1 LITVSASG
9 QARNTLR
16 WTVVTLT
23 MYDAIHVNV
32 LPGGADA
39 YAGYVQGKWP
49 TFAALKRRF
58 QGSGAHL
65 LSIAVFASGNADC
78 LDIENGDATNS
89 QAPSWVK
96 RQLAGGAARPC
107 LYTSAS
113 NMDALVT
120 VLNSARIS
128 RAEVRLWS
136 AHYGQGKHICGPGTC
151 GQTRHS
157 CDGTQWTDSALGRS
171 LDESALLSTFF
182 SVSAPANHL
191 MEESMLL
198 KTGAGAVTPVAIPQG
213 ARHLRLLAQDTATV
227 GVHFH
232 GQATTTVDLSWAAG
246 SHPVSVPSGTFA
258 ALVQRLDAG
267 TGDVSLVC
275 ELVARR
281 QRPQALSDRPAGGAP
296 RRAGGRC
303 AQIR

>member
-1 LITVSASG
+1 MYDAITVSA
-9 QARNTLR
+9 
-16 WTVVTLT
+16 
-23 MYDAIHVNV
+23 

-49 TFAALKRRF
+49 TFAALKQRF
-58 QGSGAHL
+58 GGGHAHL

-78 LDIENGDATNS
+78 LDIEHGDATNA
-89 QAPSWVK
+89 QAPAWVK
-96 RQLAGGAARPC
+96 RQLAGAGRPC

-120 VLNSARIS
+120 ELNSAGIS
-128 RAEVRLWS
+128 RAEIRLWS

-151 GQTRHS
+151 GLTRHS

-171 LDESALLSTFF
+171 LDESVLLSNFF
-182 SVSAPANHL
+182 SLSTPANHL
-191 MEESMLL
+191 TMEESMLL
-198 KTGAGAVTPVAIPQG
+198 KAGAGSITPVAIPEG
-213 ARHLRLLAQDTATV
+213 ATHLRLVAQNTATV

-232 GQATTTVDLSWAAG
+232 SHATSTVDLSWTAG
-246 SHPVSVPSGTFA
+246 SHRVAVPSGIYA
-258 ALVQRLDAG
+258 ALVQRVDAG

-275 ELVARR
+275 ELAARAGR
-281 QRPQALSDRPAGGAP
+281 VGALAQALSAGPPEVLP